1 MAPWVMKAV
10 AVGDPANSR
19 MISNATTDC
28 VGVRQYILGLIAG
41 LNALDTTPPTQYQL
55 GTDYQIDYRESPPG
69 QLNAAFSTT
78 DPLIFAMSTT
88 VVGAAQTFTSTI
100 KIVGIVS
107 DPHDQGFDG
116 STNIYGV
123 SAQRHQQA
131 KGCFNA
137 FVNTVVNPSFQNVVV
152 LSNTAYKPSD
162 HALDQIRQEAKN
174 LGMPVPTVLPY
185 DPTQTVANW
194 LTTLSLATLPV
205 QPPNTGL
212 LVLPVD
218 LFFGNADDHPDGTP
232 GIINLA
238 QNIGLGVNQQKL
250 PAFFF
255 ATDWVRQ
262 YPTPT
267 KPSALGG
274 YGVPQYKCG
283 QLMAERV
290 DYARKGG
297 TGNRWTQAATPKLNP
312 PPPTRGD
319 FQWITSQPVARAF
332 TQPQQAPNTQPP
344 LNGPDTAYS

>member
-1 MAPWVMKAV
+1 
-10 AVGDPANSR
+10 

-28 VGVRQYILGLIAG
+28 VGVRQYILGLIDG
-41 LNALDTTPPTQYQL
+41 LNAIDANNQTLPYPPPLQYRL

-69 QLNAAFSTT
+69 QLNATFSTT

-88 VVGAAQTFTSTI
+88 VVGAAQTFTSAI

-107 DPHDQGFDG
+107 DPTDQGFAG

-131 KGCFNA
+131 KACFDA

-152 LSNTAYKPSD
+152 LSNTGYKPSD
-162 HALDQIRQEAKN
+162 HALALVIQEAKN
-174 LGMPVPTVLPY
+174 LKMPAPTVLPY

-194 LTTLSLATLPV
+194 LTTLSQTTLPV
-205 QPPNTGL
+205 QPPHTGL

-238 QNIGLGVNQQKL
+238 QNIGLGVKQQKL

-255 ATDWVRQ
+255 APDWVRE
-262 YPTPT
+262 YPTST

-274 YGVPQYKCG
+274 YGVPQYRCG

-290 DYARKGG
+290 DYARNGS
-297 TGNRWTQAATPKLNP
+297 TGNRWTQAAPLKLNP

-319 FQWITSQPVARAF
+319 FRWKTSQPVADTFRC
-332 TQPQQAPNTQPP
+332 TLNRQPP
-344 LNGPDTAYS
+344 LNGPDTTYT